1 MTQLESYQTNAL
13 SEKMPCF
20 QIRICQH
27 FNTPVRFNRLS
38 LPNLDKPSSYSDE
51 SQLKNSKYFV

>member
-38 LPNLDKPSSYSDE
+38 LPNLDKP
-51 SQLKNSKYFV
+51 